1 MESQTT
7 AAAAAAAIGDFEGL
21 IQMNITGSTQEELL
35 T

>member
-7 AAAAAAAIGDFEGL
+7 AAAAAIGDFEGL

>member
-7 AAAAAAAIGDFEGL
+7 AAAIDDFEGL
-21 IQMNITGSTQEELL
+21 IQMNTTGSTQEELL